1 MTNLI
6 KIAIVLT
13 ICVTGC
19 WALIPRSNG
28 TTVATAEMTAVDS
41 QASVYRSH
49 CARCHGADGHANT
62 PAGRETDADDLTTGK
77 VKGLSSSRMT
87 QIIKNGKGDMPAFG
101 KKLSAAQISGVIRY
115 VKTLK

>member
-1 MTNLI
+1 MTKLI

-19 WALIPRSNG
+19 WALIPRSDAA
-28 TTVATAEMTAVDS
+28 VELTAAAS
-41 QASVYRSH
+41 QKSVYQAH

-62 PAGRETDADDLTTGK
+62 PAGRETDADDLTTPTIK
-77 VKGLSSSRMT
+77 NMSTSRMT
-87 QIIKNGKGDMPAFG
+87 QIIKNGKHDMPAFG

-115 VKTLK
+115 VKTL